1 MAGRPLLAA
10 LLAVVALMIA
20 SWTLGEWLRQRKD
33 K

>member
-1 MAGRPLLAA
+1 MAGRPILIA
-10 LLAVVALMIA
+10 LFAVLALMVA

>member
-1 MAGRPLLAA
+1 MARPLLLA
-10 LLAVVALMIA
+10 LVGVLLLMVV

>member
-1 MAGRPLLAA
+1 MGRPLLVA
-10 LLAVVALMIA
+10 LLSVIALMVA

>member
-10 LLAVVALMIA
+10 LLAVIALMIA

>member
-1 MAGRPLLAA
+1 MGRPLLLA
-10 LLAVVALMIA
+10 LVGVILLLVV

>member
-1 MAGRPLLAA
+1 MAGRPILFALIGVILLM
-10 LLAVVALMIA
+10 VA

>member
-1 MAGRPLLAA
+1 MASRPILLA
-10 LLAVVALMIA
+10 LVGVILVMVV